1 MKYLV
6 NTTCYCCY
14 YRARGSLQHPSI
26 NLSWGNRINFDYIIG
41 TGDLSHSLM
50 LWNIYN
56 RAPDPV
62 WGGRTRWGATGPIP
76 EQLLQSSLSVSL
88 SSSGSPTCTVFPI
101 GFPRSTYRS
110 ISGLAGARRR
120 AWPTP
125 TCGHSPRARLRWM
138 VSWDMLCRRFM

>member
-14 YRARGSLQHPSI
+14 DRARGSLQHPSI

-41 TGDLSHSLM
+41 TGDVLTPSCSETSIIELLTLSGEEDTLRCHWS
-50 LWNIYN
+50 
-56 RAPDPV
+56 
-62 WGGRTRWGATGPIP
+62 IP
-76 EQLLQSSLSVSL
+76 EQLLQSSPSVSL
-88 SSSGSPTCTVFPI
+88 SSSGSPPCTVFPI
-101 GFPRSTYRS
+101 GLPRSTYRS